1 MTPDNWLYLT
11 TAIGPELLLAIGG
24 LVVLIFDMVVNNDRH
39 PALPVLTGVT
49 LVGALVW
56 SVLQVPAVVGVM
68 GLVPPAQTTIFG
80 MFALDDLTHFVRIF
94 ALITGLFVLVL
105 TVDYIKTRSRQTG
118 EFYSFLLFIT
128 LTVILASAATNLIMI
143 YLAFE
148 FLSLTSYIMVG
159 WLRYDKRSNEGAM
172 KYLLY
177 GAISSAVMLYG
188 MSFLYGATG
197 SLDLATIGAA
207 FSGVASEVSGLN
219 NVGLTGAILMIVG
232 FGFKAALVPFHQ
244 WSPDAYEGAPTPVT
258 TFLAVGPKAA
268 GFAMMIR
275 VLGVALAPQTEEWQA
290 VLNVVALL
298 TMVIGNITA
307 LVQKDMKRLLAYS
320 SIAQAGYIL
329 IGLVVNDPA
338 TNMGWQATLLYLMAY
353 LFTNVGLFVAVVAH
367 EEATGSTAIDSFKGL
382 VHRSPFLAGSMVI
395 FFLSL
400 LGIPPTAG
408 FLGKFFVFQAAISQ
422 EAYFLATVGVLTSV
436 ISAFYYLNVVRIMFF
451 GSAEDASAKPVRFT
465 PGIAVAL
472 GVSLVGTFLI
482 LFYPQPFL
490 DLIPAQS
497 LVLVP

>member
-1 MTPDNWLYLT
+1 MNDWLYLT

-24 LVVLIFDMVVNNDRH
+24 LVVLIFDMVVNDDRH
-39 PALPVLTGVT
+39 PALPLLTGAA

-56 SVLQVPAVVGVM
+56 SVLQLPVFTFMAISPE
-68 GLVPPAQTTIFG
+68 PIFG
-80 MFALDDLTHFVRIF
+80 MFTIDNLTHFARIF
-94 ALITGLFVLVL
+94 ALVTGLFVLVL
-105 TVDYIKTRSRQTG
+105 TVDYIKTRTRQTG
-118 EFYSFLLFIT
+118 EFYAFLLFVT
-128 LTVILASAATNLIMI
+128 LTVILTSASNNLIMI

-148 FLSLTSYIMVG
+148 FLSITSYIMVG
-159 WLRYDKRSNEGAM
+159 WLRYDKRSNEAAI
-172 KYLLY
+172 KYMLY

-188 MSFLYGATG
+188 MSFLYGATR
-197 SLDLATIGAA
+197 SVDIPTIAAA
-207 FSGVASEVSGLN
+207 FTGVEAQVSGL
-219 NVGLTGAILMIVG
+219 TGIGVAAAIMMIVG

-268 GFAMMIR
+268 GFAIMIR
-275 VLGVALAPQTEEWQA
+275 VLGVALAPQTAEWQA

-307 LVQKDMKRLLAYS
+307 LVQTDMKRLLAYS

-329 IGLVVNDPA
+329 IGLAVNNPA
-338 TNMGWQATLLYLMAY
+338 NNEGWQAVLLYLMAY

-367 EEATGSTAIDSFKGL
+367 EETTGSTSIESYKGL
-382 VHRSPFLAGSMVI
+382 VHRSPVLAASMVI

-408 FLGKFFVFQAAISQ
+408 FLGKFFVFGAAIK
-422 EAYFLATVGVLTSV
+422 EGAYFIATVGVLTSV
-436 ISAFYYLNVVRIMFF
+436 ISAFYYLNVVRVMFF
-451 GSAEDASAKPVRFT
+451 GNAEEATATPVRFT
-465 PGIAVAL
+465 PGVMVAL

-490 DLIPAQS
+490 NLIPAQE
-497 LVLVP
+497 LVFMP

>member
-1 MTPDNWLYLT
+1 MNDWLYLT

-24 LVVLIFDMVVNNDRH
+24 LVVLIFDMVVNDDRH
-39 PALPVLTGVT
+39 PALPLLTGVT

-56 SVLQVPAVVGVM
+56 SFLQLPGLGFMVVS
-68 GLVPPAQTTIFG
+68 PEPIFG
-80 MFALDDLTHFVRIF
+80 MFAIDNLTHFARIF
-94 ALITGLFVLVL
+94 ALVTGVFVLLL
-105 TVDYIKTRSRQTG
+105 TVDYIKTRTRQTG
-118 EFYSFLLFIT
+118 EFYAFLLFVT
-128 LTVILASAATNLIMI
+128 LTVIMTSAATNLIMI

-159 WLRYDKRSNEGAM
+159 WLRYDKRSNEAAM

-197 SLDLATIGAA
+197 SADLVTIRAG
-207 FSGVASEVSGLN
+207 FTGVASEVSGLTN
-219 NVGLTGAILMIVG
+219 IGITGAILMIVG

-275 VLGVALAPQTEEWQA
+275 VLGVALEPQTADWQA
-290 VLNVVALL
+290 VLNVIALL

-307 LVQKDMKRLLAYS
+307 LVQTDMKRLLAYS

-338 TNMGWQATLLYLMAY
+338 TNAGWQAALFYLMAY

-367 EEATGSTAIDSFKGL
+367 EEATGSTSIESFKGL
-382 VHRSPFLAGSMVI
+382 IHRSPVLAASMVI

-408 FLGKFFVFQAAISQ
+408 FLAKYFVFQAAISQ

-436 ISAFYYLNVVRIMFF
+436 ISAFYYLNVVRVMFF
-451 GSAEDASAKPVRFT
+451 SNSEEATAKPVRFT
-465 PGIAVAL
+465 PGIAISL
-472 GVSLVGTFLI
+472 GVALVGTFLI
-482 LFYPQPFL
+482 LFFPQPFL
-490 DLIPAQS
+490 DLIPAQN
-497 LVLVP
+497 LVLLP